1 MPKNRLDLDFS
12 LQYIDE
18 RVEFVNKYIEKK
30 EFAANPL
37 TNQELE
43 TIGNYI
49 LWGKNRKTGLNPR
62 QDGSLIMPSKFGDW
76 VDDAKC
82 DSLDSLVEQ
91 PGFNE
96 AQLCDNAKVV
106 TRIKKEKFSRKQA
119 LESAPEYIRVILEQ
133 LFWDIDK
140 LDLEIELWELKHG
153 KRTKEIRP
161 SLIKKFGAAAIE
173 EMGKTISKW
182 NQYRYLK
189 KKHELVELRRQQ
201 YTLRD
206 SYSAVAT
213 RHTAPAVSDFEG
225 WDWDVD
231 VAILPLG
238 LKDGSRLGQL
248 VFGEPGT
255 VDPNSLGEEDLEK
268 ISDLVWEKKKI
279 EKRKQSREENLGIE
293 KKVING
299 VTYVECGQPKK
310 GIQLLDFRNED
321 HIYQLLQL
329 SEELRAEGAESEW
342 RTNTQSLIETLD
354 FYIACAQL
362 SEVEQEICY
371 LKTRKEKN
379 DKIAAIVNKKYGKGY
394 TANYI
399 STIFKQRVVKKIAAG
414 ARLHL
419 ETIENIFFPEEF
431 KTCTCCGR
439 TLLRTSDN
447 FTKRTRSSDG
457 FSPRCKQCEKEIRQG
472 GKR

>member
-1 MPKNRLDLDFS
+1 MPKNRLNLDFS
-12 LQYIDE
+12 LQYMDE
-18 RVEFVNKYIEKK
+18 RIEFVNKYIEKK

-37 TNQELE
+37 TNQEIE

-49 LWGKNRKTGLNPR
+49 LWGKDRKTGLNPR

-76 VDDAKC
+76 ADDAKC

-96 AQLCDNAKVV
+96 AQLCGNTKVA
-106 TRIKKEKFSRKQA
+106 TRIKKEKFSRKEA
-119 LESAPEYIRVILEQ
+119 LESAPDHIRTILEQ

-140 LDLEIELWELKHG
+140 LDLEIELWELAHG
-153 KRTKEIRP
+153 KRKKEIRP

-173 EMGKTISKW
+173 EMGKAITTW
-182 NQYRYLK
+182 NQYRYLR

-206 SYSAVAT
+206 SYAAVAT
-213 RHTAPAVSDFEG
+213 RHTAPVISEFED

-238 LKDGSRLGQL
+238 LKDRSRLGQL

-255 VDPNSLGEEDLEK
+255 VDPSNLGEEDLRK

-279 EKRKQSREENLGIE
+279 ENRKESIE
-293 KKVING
+293 KG
-299 VTYVECGQPKK
+299 VTDEDMYVECGQPKK
-310 GIQLLDFRNED
+310 YIQLLDFRNED
-321 HIYQLLQL
+321 HVYQLLQL

-342 RTNTQSLIETLD
+342 RTNTQSLMETLD

-371 LKTRKEKN
+371 LKTKREKN

-399 STIFKQRVVKKIAAG
+399 STIFKQRIIKKIAAA

-431 KTCTCCGR
+431 KTCACCGR